1 MFKKLLLLLTIL
13 LLPLY
18 SYAASVAFVSH
29 SGTGG
34 TTSSLGSASIN
45 LAASST
51 LLVAVLATSSNS
63 GTVSN
68 IKFNG
73 VSLSQYGRYQN
84 NIAGGGSID
93 VWYMA
98 NPPTGSAYTLTW
110 NFAASYTWAMDATW
124 WSVGTQIASCITQ
137 YNTTAL
143 TWAYTSIAQQA
154 TSQFYSAV
162 INSAA
167 TTYMLQTYTASET
180 EPFGVLQST
189 VLGFAD
195 GYITGPAAGSSQ
207 AFSWIVSNTKITSGI
222 LMEINNSPLI
232 QTATIQPTMDQSTM
246 TIEATKVEY
255 PLQQTATQ
263 LVPTVTYAIA
273 QETQLVA
280 TATANQTFVVLPT
293 ETYAGL
299 IAQTATQLVA
309 TVTAAIATE
318 TIVQT
323 IVQETQTQVIN
334 FNNTATLQPTIDY
347 ATETMV
353 LTAVVYP
360 TEAQIALNGVSGCTN
375 LVSTATIA
383 QTVVQETQT
392 QVINFQN
399 TATMEVTKVEY
410 IGTAV
415 IGTATPM
422 VATATW
428 VQTSNVQPTQTMVQ
442 SQWNNTQSTA
452 TMEVTKVEYP
462 MTAVIQSATIVPTAL
477 QATMTQQIV
486 GVQLPLQQTATMEVT
501 KVEYIGTAVIGTAT
515 PMVATATWVQT
526 SNVQPTQTMVQS
538 QWNNTQS
545 TATMEVTK
553 VEYPMTAVIQS
564 ATIVPTA
571 LQATMTQQIVGV
583 QLPLQQTATME
594 VTKVEYIGTA
604 VIGTATPM
612 VATATWVQTS
622 NVQPTQTMVQS
633 QWNNTQSTA
642 TMEVT
647 KVEYPMTAVIQSAT
661 IVPTALQATM
671 TQQIVGV
678 QLPLQQTATME
689 VTKVEYIGT
698 AVIGTATP

>member
-45 LAASST
+45 LAAGST

-73 VSLSQYGRYQN
+73 VALSQYGRYQN

-232 QTATIQPTMDQSTM
+232 QTATIQPTMDQATE
-246 TIEATKVEY
+246 TIQATKVDY

-323 IVQETQTQVIN
+323 IVQETQTQDIN

-360 TEAQIALNGVSGCTN
+360 TETQIALNGVSGCTN

-383 QTVVQETQT
+383 QTVGQETQT

-428 VQTSNVQPTQTMVQ
+428 VQTSNVMPTETIAPTMAQ
-442 SQWNNTQSTA
+442 A
-452 TMEVTKVEYP
+452 TETMQVTKVEYP
-462 MTAVIQSATIVPTAL
+462 LVNTATVLVATASIVPTAL

-545 TATMEVTK
+545 TATIEVTK

-604 VIGTATPM
+604 VIGTATP
-612 VATATWVQTS
+612 
-622 NVQPTQTMVQS
+622 
-633 QWNNTQSTA
+633 
-642 TMEVT
+642 
-647 KVEYPMTAVIQSAT
+647 
-661 IVPTALQATM
+661 
-671 TQQIVGV
+671 
-678 QLPLQQTATME
+678 
-689 VTKVEYIGT
+689 
-698 AVIGTATP
+698 